1 MATTT
6 QTTHTLEEVRAYCQD
21 LLGQKS
27 GGVVHEYERLVRTE
41 QDLLDIAGVR
51 NERGNYEIHGW
62 TITAET
68 DSADSDVSID
78 DTPDFTFVRNYTMVF
93 RGFFGLADKQA
104 TGRLWQDTIE
114 KVLDGFDADPLLGGT
129 ANWTPPIAGRV
140 RDQHREYGNYMVHCC
155 ELVLIVRLRR
165 DRV

>member
-1 MATTT
+1 MA
-6 QTTHTLEEVRAYCQD
+6 QPKVRGFYGHDDTDDAHARRGSRR
-21 LLGQKS
+21 LS
-27 GGVVHEYERLVRTE
+27 GSVGPEKRW
-41 QDLLDIAGVR
+41 AR
-51 NERGNYEIHGW
+51 NERGNYESHGW

-129 ANWTPPIAGRV
+129 ANWPPPIAGRV
-140 RDQHREYGNYMVHCC
+140 RDQHREYGNYMVHYC